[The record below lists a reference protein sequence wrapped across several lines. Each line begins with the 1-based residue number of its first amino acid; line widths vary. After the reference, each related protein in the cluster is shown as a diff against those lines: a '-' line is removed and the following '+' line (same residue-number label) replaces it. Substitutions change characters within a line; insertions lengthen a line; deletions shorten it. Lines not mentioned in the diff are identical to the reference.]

1 MLQFEEIK
9 QALADLEPELRDLA
23 DALGLE
29 KTKEEIEK
37 LEQQAAAPGFWDD
50 LENTQK
56 VLQRTSALKGK
67 VENYD
72 KLCGQFNGAGR
83 NGR

>member
-1 MLQFEEIK
+1 MLQFEEVK
-9 QALADLEPELRDLA
+9 QALVDLEPELRELA

-50 LENTQK
+50 LKTPRRCFS
-56 VLQRTSALKGK
+56 VPVR
-67 VENYD
+67 
-72 KLCGQFNGAGR
+72 
-83 NGR
+83 